1 MTEPVSTSAGAA
13 AAGLFGLLVTIFGP
27 LGGGVAAVAF
37 ASVSGVML
45 ATAWVDKEPLAVTFW
60 WVIVGLLVALVVAW
74 PLVPVVAEKVP
85 QIQTDHLPSMIG
97 LASGVATRFS
107 PRLVPLVWRWVTK
120 RFGGEA

>member
-1 MTEPVSTSAGAA
+1 MAEPVSTSAGAA
-13 AAGLFGLLVTIFGP
+13 AAGLLGLMVTIFGP
-27 LGGGVAAVAF
+27 LGGGVAAVTF

-60 WVIVGLLVALVVAW
+60 WVIVGILVALVVAW
-74 PLVPVVAEKVP
+74 PLVPVVAEEVP

-120 RFGGEA
+120 RFGGGA

>member
-13 AAGLFGLLVTIFGP
+13 AAGLLGLMVTIFGP
-27 LGGGVAAVAF
+27 LGGGVAAVTF

-60 WVIVGLLVALVVAW
+60 WAIVGILVALVVAW

-107 PRLVPLVWRWVTK
+107 PRLVPLAWRWVTK
-120 RFGGEA
+120 RFDRGA